1 MVLYEQFAVASWL
14 RCLLHCL
21 LHVWYFSHPFATR
34 IRTKTSGVTL
44 TPFTGIVV
52 LLLGKRFQG
61 AALASTS
68 PRDSTEVLT
77 ASSPTRA
84 RRWGSFCS
92 WAAGN
97 LLRISA
103 QRWCGIF
110 VDLWCW
116 AARPAGQIARVAGA
130 VRPAR
135 VAGAVFAAGL
145 LGSCCGSQ
153 PSAGAGFL
161 WICGAG
167 RRAQLARSR
176 ASLGQLDPRA
186 SLGQFLQLGCWE
198 AVADLSPALV
208 RDFCGFV
215 VLGGAPSWPD
225 RSQGLAS
232 CAVRLG
238 TGLSFHLPLGK
249 LGGST
254 SDPFASHLHRSPPL
268 GLPSLKQ
275 ALDSWP
281 APSSERHPPPC
292 DLAW

>member
-116 AARPAGQIARVAGA
+116 AARPAGQIG
-130 VRPAR
+130 
-135 VAGAVFAAGL
+135 
-145 LGSCCGSQ
+145 
-153 PSAGAGFL
+153 
-161 WICGAG
+161 
-167 RRAQLARSR
+167 
-176 ASLGQLDPRA
+176 PRA
-186 SLGQFLQLGCWE
+186 WLRVLCGLGRVCHFIYRWE
-198 AVADLSPALV
+198 NWAARPLI
-208 RDFCGFV
+208 
-215 VLGGAPSWPD
+215 PSHPI
-225 RSQGLAS
+225 
-232 CAVRLG
+232 C
-238 TGLSFHLPLGK
+238 TGLP
-249 LGGST
+249 
-254 SDPFASHLHRSPPL
+254 RSACPP
-268 GLPSLKQ
+268 
-275 ALDSWP
+275 
-281 APSSERHPPPC
+281 
-292 DLAW
+292 